1 MSPVAIVEKKK
12 QRCCNT
18 TIAAKKAL
26 SQKRLCELG
35 SHLRFLLPSP
45 LDYVGVLAH
54 SVLNVSTEDLVLFR
68 LSLNTQLLFAMRESF
83 HNFTNEPRSLTIACI
98 RSTVVSRPQCSS
110 TCASICILKFSDSEA
125 TVVVLECWC
134 DGDGDV
140 FTLRSDCPPLRSQK
154 GAHPTQMA
162 SNMPEWN
169 QAHRAHQQAKDGGSI
184 FQLTCALRR
193 AHDFSNKIGSKTQ
206 STKQSLPI
214 KSAPPLVLILLKT
227 TPSDETRISAC
238 SWAESASDQMR
249 FSTRASTFIL
259 KISDSEAEVR
269 QLLEDHPEFVSK

>member
-1 MSPVAIVEKKK
+1 MM
-12 QRCCNT
+12 
-18 TIAAKKAL
+18 
-26 SQKRLCELG
+26 
-35 SHLRFLLPSP
+35 
-45 LDYVGVLAH
+45 
-54 SVLNVSTEDLVLFR
+54 
-68 LSLNTQLLFAMRESF
+68 LLFAMRESF
-83 HNFTNEPRSLTIACI
+83 HNFTNEPRSLSIACI
-98 RSTVVSRPQCSS
+98 RSTVVSS
-110 TCASICILKFSDSEA
+110 TCASTCILKFSDSEA

-154 GAHPTQMA
+154 GAHLTQMA
-162 SNMPEWN
+162 SFMPEWN

-184 FQLTCALRR
+184 SNSL
-193 AHDFSNKIGSKTQ
+193 AHCDVRTIFSNKIASKTQ
-206 STKQSLPI
+206 STKLSLPI

-227 TPSDETRISAC
+227 TPSDWTRISAC